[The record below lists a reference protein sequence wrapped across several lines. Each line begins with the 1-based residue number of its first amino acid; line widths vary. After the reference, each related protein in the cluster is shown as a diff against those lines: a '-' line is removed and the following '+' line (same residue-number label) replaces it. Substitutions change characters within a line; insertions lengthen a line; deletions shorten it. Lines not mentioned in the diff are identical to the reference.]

1 MKGNHLNDPSHPY
14 VILEP
19 FKIEWL
25 DKAASK
31 IDMLEKGQVPIYEPG
46 LDDLVAG
53 AELARAF
60 VRPSGTEDV
69 VRIYAEA
76 RTQEQAD
83 QLATSIEREVAAFF
97 S

>member
-1 MKGNHLNDPSHPY
+1 MPLPPLSLLQAK
-14 VILEP
+14 V
-19 FKIEWL
+19 
-25 DKAASK
+25 
-31 IDMLEKGQVPIYEPG
+31 
-46 LDDLVAG
+46 DDLVAG

-97 S
+97 P

>member
-1 MKGNHLNDPSHPY
+1 M
-14 VILEP
+14 
-19 FKIEWL
+19 
-25 DKAASK
+25 
-31 IDMLEKGQVPIYEPG
+31 
-46 LDDLVAG
+46 AG

-83 QLATSIEREVAAFF
+83 QLATSIEREVADFVHELQLVRLEKPGSPHQLHCFEWRPVDEAGAVADAIA
-97 S
+97 STHMDSLV